1 VNVLDPVMTLPSGV
15 IQTLIVPMTR
25 HIIVDGAIPQH
36 IIGLG
41 GVLIMINLDATK
53 QLVNEQ
59 MLDVMEVTM
68 CEHLHDLR
76 PPEDLALFTYS
87 CLLAPGQLQIVSV
100 GDLLTYISQYIF
112 NTWGIHIES
121 TAMDL
126 RWSDCT
132 GDTFALRP
140 NQIIT
145 RLLREHRPHWTE
157 AQEIG
162 ISNSLVD
169 FTNPGQPYIM
179 QLSCHKALPNP
190 NYLP

>member
-1 VNVLDPVMTLPSGV
+1 
-15 IQTLIVPMTR
+15 
-25 HIIVDGAIPQH
+25 
-36 IIGLG
+36 
-41 GVLIMINLDATK
+41 MINLDATK

-87 CLLAPGQLQIVSV
+87 CLLAPDQLQIVSV

-162 ISNSLVD
+162 IFNSLVD
-169 FTNPGQPYIM
+169 FTNPGQPYILR
-179 QLSCHKALPNP
+179 LSQFENNPYCYHFYPFLISLPVV
-190 NYLP
+190 LSVLFTVSLSLSSGSSF

>member
-1 VNVLDPVMTLPSGV
+1 
-15 IQTLIVPMTR
+15 
-25 HIIVDGAIPQH
+25 
-36 IIGLG
+36 
-41 GVLIMINLDATK
+41 MINLDATK

-126 RWSDCT
+126 LEIPLH
-132 GDTFALRP
+132 FAE
-140 NQIIT
+140 T
-145 RLLREHRPHWTE
+145 R
-157 AQEIG
+157 
-162 ISNSLVD
+162 SSLVC
-169 FTNPGQPYIM
+169 FVNIVPTG
-179 QLSCHKALPNP
+179 LKRRK
-190 NYLP
+190 